1 MTCRLHTQ
9 RPQRPKKLT
18 STWKQ
23 TVVVFF
29 SMSLPRYIMESK
41 LCTKLSKHCKFL
53 LQSVSSKLSI
63 YSLVFPY
70 SDHNIFQ
77 YRSDLNIL
85 SPRCTIRYH
94 TMVIFTCTQCFI
106 LLRPTPYCASRLLKH
121 TGYQIVIFSRKLNR
135 WIKWIRWGSTLLA
148 EGNWIFEAIF
158 RSLHPESVGRA
169 CKDLGG
175 LLS

>member
-29 SMSLPRYIMESK
+29 SMSLPRYITESK

-94 TMVIFTCTQCFI
+94 TMVIFTCTQCYKNYHIAEVHSI
-106 LLRPTPYCASRLLKH
+106 LRISVAKAHGLSNCHFLEE
-121 TGYQIVIFSRKLNR
+121 
-135 WIKWIRWGSTLLA
+135 IKQMDQM
-148 EGNWIFEAIF
+148 N
-158 RSLHPESVGRA
+158 
-169 CKDLGG
+169 
-175 LLS
+175 